1 MGMMGSGKTTVGKE
15 LAGQLGWPY
24 WDNDRRLHAS
34 TGERT
39 DELAGLGPQRL
50 HALEAEQAIL
60 ATREPPPL
68 VAGLASSVV
77 ERQGLW
83 PTFRAAGWCVYLR
96 ASVATLVTRVGTG
109 EGRPWLDDDPA
120 GFLTRALQTR
130 RLPYEELAD
139 LSVDVDD
146 LLAVDVAARIVD
158 WLARQ

>member
-24 WDNDRRLHAS
+24 WDNDGRLHAS

-77 ERQGLW
+77 ERQDLR

-130 RLPYEELAD
+130 GPLYEELAD

-146 LLAVDVAARIVD
+146 LLPVDVAALIGD

>member
-15 LAGQLGWPY
+15 LAGRLGWLY

-50 HALEAEQAIL
+50 HALEAELALL
-60 ATREPPPL
+60 ATRQPPPL

-77 ERQGLW
+77 EHPSLW
-83 PTFRAAGWCVYLR
+83 PTFRAAGWSVYLR
-96 ASVATLVTRVGTG
+96 ATVATLVTRVGTG

-120 GFLTRALQTR
+120 GFLTRALR
-130 RLPYEELAD
+130 ARGPLYEELAD
-139 LSVDVDD
+139 LSVDVDH
-146 LLAVDVAARIVD
+146 LLPVDVAARIGD
-158 WLARQ
+158 WLTRQ